1 VKTRNSMKGA
11 IMSRM
16 LMALGVVAALG
27 LFSTEVTA
35 AALPPVPSPA
45 PNDPQIVVPGNVCHE
60 VFVPAPGLIQY
71 SSFSNS
77 VWAAGFTDLV
87 CPLPRPV
94 SNSGVATVTVL
105 GSAFIAP
112 WATCYVLSINGAG
125 GLFTSVI
132 SNQNPASVQV
142 NADSS
147 LSVQCSTFGPPA
159 TIDAIKV
166 NT

>member
-1 VKTRNSMKGA
+1 MKGA

-27 LFSTEVTA
+27 LFSTEVAA

-45 PNDPQIVVPGNVCHE
+45 AYYAEIVVPGNVCKE
-60 VFVPAPGLIQY
+60 VSVPSPTNIAY

-77 VWAAGFTDLV
+77 VWGVAFTNLV
-87 CPLPRPV
+87 CPLPRP
-94 SNSGVATVTVL
+94 SSSSGVATVTVL

-112 WATCYVLSINGAG
+112 FATCYVLSINGAG

-132 SNQNPASVQV
+132 SNSNPASVQV

-147 LSVQCSTFGPPA
+147 LSVQCSTFDAPA
-159 TIDAIKV
+159 VIDAIKV
-166 NT
+166 KT